1 MQSNS
6 IHVNGMVGGKEI
18 QYNNVIYGKNI
29 CLRYTDG
36 NNLILVN
43 KIKSNYFLITGDKK
57 ECIVHCKGSLFVSN
71 NDIYSNDKSVPGSGV
86 ILFAFC
92 YANVHG
98 HENKKNGTMMII
110 VN

>member
-1 MQSNS
+1 MQYNS
-6 IHVNGMVGGKEI
+6 IHVSGMVGGKEI
-18 QYNNVIYGKNI
+18 WYNNVIYGKNVRI
-29 CLRYTDG
+29 NR
-36 NNLILVN
+36 NNQILVN

-57 ECIVHCKGSLFVSN
+57 ECIVDCKGSLFVSN

-98 HENKKNGTMMII
+98 HQNKKNGTMMII